1 MNGELFM
8 DKRIR
13 YDNGFKMAVA
23 NEYATGRATYGD
35 LSKKYDVPRSTV
47 AKWIQKYK
55 KHQGDPSLIQVTEQP
70 EFLNVTNQLQA
81 TQKVSD
87 SITIVINGLELKS
100 DVNTLLRLLQG
111 AKHV

>member
-13 YDNGFKMAVA
+13 YDVNFKLTLA
-23 NEYATGRATYGD
+23 NEYATGRSTYGD

-55 KHQGDPSLIQVTEQP
+55 KNNVDPALVETPFQPAFLDVTTALQNAKEAP
-70 EFLNVTNQLQA
+70 E
-81 TQKVSD
+81 
-87 SITIVINGLELKS
+87 SITVVINGLELKS
-100 DVNTLLRLLQG
+100 DLNTLLRLLQG

>member
-13 YDNGFKMAVA
+13 YENIFKMAVA
-23 NEYATGRATYGD
+23 NEYAAGRATYGE
-35 LSKKYDVPRSTV
+35 LSQKYDIPRSTI

-55 KHQGDPSLIQVTEQP
+55 KHNGNSSLIQVPQPP
-70 EFLNVTNQLQA
+70 EFLNVTKQLQS
-81 TQKVSD
+81 TNKTSE
-87 SITIVINGLELKS
+87 SITVVINGLELKS
-100 DVNTLLRLLQG
+100 DIKTLLRLLQG